1 MRVYVLLLVLGAT
14 SFGIGVQ
21 AQPMSRSQTAAP
33 VHAEADAKTVPF
45 AQRRKEV
52 RQARKEL
59 RNKRRILRLAKARLK
74 RDRMIRKVK
83 RLERQAMRR
92 ERRSRR

>member
-1 MRVYVLLLVLGAT
+1 MRIVVLLLVLGAT

-21 AQPMSRSQTAAP
+21 AQSVSRPQTAAP
-33 VHAEADAKTVPF
+33 ARADAHAESVPF

-52 RQARKEL
+52 RLARKEL
-59 RNKRRILRLAKARLK
+59 RNKRRVLRLAKARLK